1 MFENAGNHWQAP
13 QAQTHETFLG
23 LQTPELP
30 VRTFPILDQ
39 HMCRGHHA
47 CMPFKL
53 GDPGSIL
60 ARTYTQGLQI
70 TEEKELY

>member
-47 CMPFKL
+47 CLSSWEPRVQSLVEPILKVFK
-53 GDPGSIL
+53 
-60 ARTYTQGLQI
+60 
-70 TEEKELY
+70 